1 MKGKRMSTSK
11 QPPKDSG
18 PIRLNRF
25 IARAGVCA
33 RRKADELIVAG
44 RVSVNGV
51 KVTAL
56 GTRVGEG
63 DLVKVNG
70 REISTQAFTYIL
82 LNKPRNTI
90 STVSDDR
97 GRNSVID
104 LITRIELRPGLFP
117 VGRLD
122 RDTTG
127 ALLLTTDGD
136 LANRL
141 MHPKWEVKKI
151 YVARTKRDVTPDD
164 VARLLAGVELD
175 DGPARAD
182 EALHADPSDSTK
194 VALQIHEGRNR
205 QIRRMFEAI
214 GHEIVQLDRIQF
226 AGLTLNGLKRGR
238 WRLLKPHEVKRIR
251 KVVRL

>member
-1 MKGKRMSTSK
+1 MSKR
-11 QPPKDSG
+11 PPKDSG

-33 RRKADELIVAG
+33 RRKADELIRAG

-51 KVTAL
+51 KVTEL
-56 GTRVGEG
+56 GTRVEES
-63 DLVKVNG
+63 DRVQVNG
-70 REISTQAFTYIL
+70 RDINTQAFIYIL

-104 LITRIELRPGLFP
+104 LITRVELRPGLFP
-117 VGRLD
+117 IGRLD

-127 ALLLTTDGD
+127 VLLLTNDGD

-141 MHPKWEVKKI
+141 MHPKWEVRKI
-151 YVARTKRDVTPDD
+151 YVVRTKRSVTPDEL
-164 VARLLAGVELD
+164 ARLLAGVELD
-175 DGPARAD
+175 DGSARAD
-182 EALHADPSDSTK
+182 EALHPDPSDSTK

-214 GHEIVQLDRIQF
+214 GHEVVQLDRIQF
-226 AGLTLNGLKRGR
+226 AGLTLEGLRRGR
-238 WRLLKPHEVKRIR
+238 WRLLKPHEVKRMR